1 MPRWLSHAQPS
12 QTARCLTGV
21 LLSLA
26 VLAPIGQVMAH
37 AEHSNEFQGG
47 SQPTQAAGAIQ
58 VDADTTRRMGLEGN
72 GHFGFKQ

>member
-1 MPRWLSHAQPS
+1 
-12 QTARCLTGV
+12 
-21 LLSLA
+21 
-26 VLAPIGQVMAH
+26 MAH